1 MLDAC
6 VNQAAGLSLIAA
18 QNATRVIA
26 MASHG
31 DQRDELPLL
40 WSLCSTL
47 VDFGYSVAVLDAT
60 TAESTHNPGLE
71 QLLNEVHWSGHEGS
85 DQMPWSVIPAAHGLA
100 NLSRQALG
108 ADHALHQ
115 LGELFPHHGI
125 LVIYA
130 PTGVLVSLLP
140 DSGLAPLLAVSSAQ
154 QSLVTAYQAIKQLL
168 LDAKLRPTVA
178 SIMPFPVRNALD
190 LSQAMSQRL
199 RDCAM
204 TYLGYQIDDLLVP
217 APQPDVPAS
226 DEMSR
231 LSLRLL
237 ENAKPLFRG
246 SSAGTW
252 GNGFNVHDQLLGS
265 H

>member
-6 VNQAAGLSLIAA
+6 VTQAAGLALIAA
-18 QNATRVIA
+18 QNTTRVIA

-40 WSLCSTL
+40 WSLCSTM

-60 TAESTHNPGLE
+60 TAESPHNPGLE
-71 QLLNEVHWSGHEGS
+71 HLLDELHWHGNEVT
-85 DQMPWSVIPAAHGLA
+85 DQMPWSVIPAAHGLDQ
-100 NLSRQALG
+100 LSRQALG
-108 ADHALHQ
+108 ADRALRQ
-115 LGELFPHHGI
+115 LGELFPHHGV
-125 LVIYA
+125 LLIYA
-130 PTGVLVSLLP
+130 PTEVLVSLLP
-140 DSGLAPLLAVSSAQ
+140 GSGIEPLLAVSSVQ
-154 QSLVTAYQAIKQLL
+154 QSLVSAYQALKQLL
-168 LDAKLRPTVA
+168 LVAKLRPTIA

-204 TYLGYQIDDLLVP
+204 TYLGYQVDNLLVP
-217 APQPDVPAS
+217 TPQADAPPS
-226 DEMSR
+226 DEINR

-237 ENAKPLFRG
+237 ENARPLFRG
-246 SSAGTW
+246 TSGGAW
-252 GNGFNVHDQLLGS
+252 GNGFHVHEQLLGN